1 VPPHWLPSLRALT
14 RHPFVL
20 PVAPEGNGVSTLRVW
35 ETMYAGS
42 IPVMLELDNEIDD
55 LYATLP
61 AFVVR
66 GRSWA
71 AASPQRLVC
80 HLLLLAAEA
89 YLLPLALPAG
99 GHGGDVADTEDAT
112 DATDGGTE
120 AGIADVAAGAML
132 RRHLRACAD
141 KLAMARANATAAGHF
156 DFRPLTLQHWWGVLA
171 DAVGVQLRY
180 NEGLSARFR
189 YDADKF
195 E

>member
-1 VPPHWLPSLRALT
+1 VTQKVPPHWLPSLRALT

-20 PVAPEGNGVSTLRVW
+20 APEGNGVSTLRVW

-80 HLLLLAAEA
+80 HLLLAAEA
-89 YLLPLALPAG
+89 YLLPLAPLAA
-99 GHGGDVADTEDAT
+99 GHGGDTAAAT

-120 AGIADVAAGAML
+120 AGVADAAAGAVL

-141 KLAMARANATAAGHF
+141 SLAMTRANATAAGHF